1 MVGTTNLKCLILTMS
16 MGHESIAKAIQE
28 ILLDHNFQVKL
39 FKENFVEVGI
49 QYQPIYQF
57 FPKINKEY
65 YRLGKSKSIQK
76 IMKKFYEEKKR
87 KKLEKIIDEYSPDI
101 IFSTYFLH
109 NFALGEIKKRRN
121 FIFFNVIANPRTT
134 HPLEY
139 TAEADCNLVYDKVTL
154 ERAIEYGVP
163 KEKLLEIG
171 WFTKKEFFAVG
182 DTKNTGEIGPKGAK
196 SREVAFQT
204 SHKTTNPTILVS
216 AGSLGTSQI
225 AKFLPIFFKHQDHFH
240 FIFITGKNKALYE
253 IFKQY
258 QNLCDIM
265 KKDCSQ
271 NEVIEY
277 TSEMPKYMAK
287 ADLIAGKAGPNLLF
301 EAVASKKPFLA
312 LTYIPGQEDENL
324 DLIKEKDLGW
334 VALKTKEADRVLRN
348 IYKHPDEVSQK
359 LRKVEIE
366 REKILESEKI
376 LINRINELIQ
386 EYEP

>member
-1 MVGTTNLKCLILTMS
+1 MVGAANLKCLILTTS

-39 FKENFVEVGI
+39 FKENFVEVGL

-57 FPKINKEY
+57 FPKANKKY
-65 YRLGKSKSIQK
+65 YQLGKSKSIQK

-87 KKLEKIIDEYSPDI
+87 KKLEKIIDEYSPNVV
-101 IFSTYFLH
+101 FSTYFLH
-109 NFALGEIKKRRN
+109 NFALEEIKKKRD

-139 TAEADCNLVYDKVTL
+139 AIDADCNLVYDKVTL
-154 ERAIEYGVP
+154 ERAVTYGVP
-163 KEKLLEIG
+163 REKLLEIG
-171 WFTKKEFFAVG
+171 WFTKKEFFAIG
-182 DTKNTGEIGPKGAK
+182 NTKETESKKPK
-196 SREVAFQT
+196 SRMET
-204 SHKTTNPTILVS
+204 SPSFSNPVKPTILVS

-225 AKFLPIFFKHQDHFH
+225 AKFLPVFFKHQNHFR

-258 QNLCDIM
+258 QKLCDIT
-265 KKDCSQ
+265 KKDHSQ

-277 TSEMPKYMAK
+277 TLEMPKYMAES
-287 ADLIAGKAGPNLLF
+287 DLIAGKAGPNLLF
-301 EAVASKKPFLA
+301 ESVASKKPFLA

-334 VALKTKEADRVLRN
+334 VALKTKEADKILRTIHEN
-348 IYKHPDEVSQK
+348 PDEISHK
-359 LRKVEIE
+359 AKKVGIE
-366 REKILESEKI
+366 RARILKSGEI
-376 LINRINELIQ
+376 LINKINRLVQ
-386 EYEP
+386 KYES